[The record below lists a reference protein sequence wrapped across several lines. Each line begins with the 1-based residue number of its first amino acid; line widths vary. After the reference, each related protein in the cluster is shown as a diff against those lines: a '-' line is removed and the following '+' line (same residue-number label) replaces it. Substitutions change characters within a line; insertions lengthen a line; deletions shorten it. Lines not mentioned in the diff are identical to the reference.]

1 MSNKNKQVAK
11 NEASSM
17 NLIIGVLVAAIVII
31 VAVGIVL
38 AVQML
43 GGNDTPK
50 REVYETKDYKETT
63 QVTEYVKITVK
74 DHGDIVVKLRPD
86 VAPITVANFQKLVG
100 EKFYDGLTFHR
111 VRSGFMIQG
120 GDPDGD
126 GTGGSPDNIK
136 GEFSA
141 NGVQNDLSHKRGVI
155 SMARSN
161 AMDSASSQFF
171 ICHDDASS
179 SLDGKYAAFG
189 EVVDG
194 MVVVDTVAA
203 VEVTYNARGEKSVP
217 VEKVIIEKACF
228 VEKK

>member
-17 NLIIGVLVAAIVII
+17 NLIIGVLIAAIVII

-111 VRSGFMIQG
+111 IMENFMIQG
-120 GDPDGD
+120 GDPKGD
-126 GTGGSPDNIK
+126 GTGGSKDTIK
-136 GEFSA
+136 GEFSE
-141 NGVQNDLSHKRGVI
+141 NGVKNDLSHKRGVI
-155 SMARSN
+155 SMARSTP
-161 AMDSASSQFF
+161 MDSASSQFF
-171 ICHDDASS
+171 ICNADSTR
-179 SLDGKYAAFG
+179 LDGKYAAFG

-194 MVVVDTVAA
+194 MIVVDTVTA
-203 VEVTYNARGEKSVP
+203 VPKSGSSP
-217 VEKVIIEKACF
+217 LEKVIIEKACF

>member
-1 MSNKNKQVAK
+1 MSNKNKQAAK

-126 GTGGSPDNIK
+126 GTGGSPDKIK

>member
-126 GTGGSPDNIK
+126 GTGGSPDKIK